1 MPSAIRH
8 RVSLAAF
15 LPLPA
20 GPSRAPAG
28 ISFSARFSV
37 PWTRFLHTAAD
48 LSGPV
53 SSRFTPLADAGA
65 TLARIQGIVPTAGEK
80 IP

>member
-1 MPSAIRH
+1 MPYAIRH
-8 RVSLAAF
+8 SAPPVAF

-20 GPSRAPAG
+20 VPFRAPATATFFAL
-28 ISFSARFSV
+28 FSA
-37 PWTRFLHTAAD
+37 PWQRFLRSATE
-48 LSGPV
+48 LPGPV
-53 SSRFTPLADAGA
+53 SDRFMPLADAGA